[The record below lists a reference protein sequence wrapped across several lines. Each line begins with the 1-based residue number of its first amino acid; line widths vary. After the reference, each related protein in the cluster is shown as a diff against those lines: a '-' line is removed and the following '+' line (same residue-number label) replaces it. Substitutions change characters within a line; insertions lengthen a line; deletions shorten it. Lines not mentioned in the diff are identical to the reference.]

1 MSAVTH
7 SPMMQVASGNG
18 DRDPLPP
25 GWEIKI
31 DPQTG
36 WPFFVD
42 HNSRTT
48 TWNDPRVPSEGPKVS
63 WARGPPW
70 SAAPPRRQAAGSGLG
85 GEDAR
90 RRGPAVGEG
99 PLRAD
104 TGSAPRHTLPV
115 LPDESPLRT
124 RPLQESRRKEAP
136 RSGGPGSDP
145 TVGPVLST
153 ARLGAEG
160 RVSSAGLALPGS
172 EGAAGLSAP
181 EAPARRGPCCRLGLR
196 SRDPRRTLLTADSRR
211 TLASLDGG
219 FWGEFYRS
227 SSPTWLRGIFAVPS

>member
-1 MSAVTH
+1 
-7 SPMMQVASGNG
+7 MMQVASGNG

-85 GEDAR
+85 GGDAR

-172 EGAAGLSAP
+172 EGAAGLVSSGGSGP
-181 EAPARRGPCCRLGLR
+181 PRPLLPARPPVPGPAAHPADRGLEEDTRKLGWWFLGGILPLKFSNLVEGYLVCCPILG
-196 SRDPRRTLLTADSRR
+196 TQ
-211 TLASLDGG
+211 
-219 FWGEFYRS
+219 
-227 SSPTWLRGIFAVPS
+227 